1 MQGMSDKK
9 LRILV
14 VSQYFWPEN
23 MRINDLVRDFVSK
36 GHVVTVL
43 TGLPNYPEGRV
54 YDEYKSAPEN
64 FTDFFGANIVRVPL
78 VPRGNRS
85 ISLIFNYLSF
95 FIGASFLGPLKLKGE
110 KFDAVFVYAVSPIM
124 AAIPALVIG
133 KLKRVPVFIWV
144 LDLWPET
151 LRAVGVLKHPKL
163 LALVGSMVS
172 WIYNR
177 TDYLLLQSHGFFENV
192 KKYCTKD
199 IDPSRL
205 QYFPSWAED
214 NFSISTPVVSELL
227 ARDESVF
234 TIVFAGN
241 LGDAQDLP
249 AVLNAAE
256 MLVNEA
262 PVRWVFVGDGRMS
275 GWLREQVEARGLRN
289 VVLLGR
295 HPLEA
300 MPALFACADALL
312 VSLKTNDVFEKTIPG
327 KVQAYLASGRPLL
340 GMINGEAARV
350 INESGAGLS
359 CASGD
364 AAGLARIALTLAKA
378 EPQQLKLMGMAGR
391 KYYET
396 NYSKTVLMDRLE
408 NMFRAATLRKVTR

>member
-1 MQGMSDKK
+1 MSDKK

-43 TGLPNYPEGRV
+43 TGLPNYPEGQI
-54 YDEYKSAPEN
+54 YDEYRSAPEN
-64 FTDFFGANIVRVPL
+64 FTDYFGANIVRVPFL
-78 VPRGNRS
+78 PRGKRS
-85 ISLIFNYLSF
+85 ISLILNYLSF
-95 FIGASFLGPLKLKGE
+95 FVSASLFGPLKLRGE
-110 KFDAVFVYAVSPIM
+110 KFDTVFVYAVSPIM

-133 KLKRVPVFIWV
+133 KLKSTPVFIWV

-151 LRAVGVLKHPKL
+151 LRAVGVLKNPKL

-192 KKYCTKD
+192 KKYCTKE

-214 NFSISTPVVSELL
+214 DFSISAPVVSELL
-227 ARDESVF
+227 ARDDSVF

-256 MLVNEA
+256 VLVDET

-275 GWLREQVEARGLRN
+275 GWLSEQVEARGLRN

-364 AAGLARIALTLAKA
+364 AAGLASIALTLAKA
-378 EPQQLKLMGMAGR
+378 EPQQLKLMGIAGR